1 MDVVQHNKRVRA
13 GCFFQGSFS
22 SEFFPFEKFL
32 PNFSDAANV
41 FSDRTLRHPEYP
53 SLFQEVFG
61 RTIAEQINDF
71 YDLKQPFHILV
82 ETKCLV
88 GDLFG
93 YKFDNPVYI
102 SFDPKRLEEIATLGA
117 THFWIATD
125 AIEFDVAFRQVFS
138 VKERT
143 VKQSDSGG
151 K

>member
-1 MDVVQHNKRVRA
+1 MDVMQHNKRVRA

-22 SEFFPFEKFL
+22 SEFFPLEKFL
-32 PNFSDAANV
+32 PSLSDAAMA

-53 SLFQEVFG
+53 SLIQETFG

-71 YDLKQPFHILV
+71 YDLKQPIYILL
-82 ETKCLV
+82 ETKCLL

-93 YKFDNPVYI
+93 YKFNNPVYI
-102 SFDPKRLEEIATLGA
+102 SFDPKRVEEIATLGR

-125 AIEFDVAFRQVFS
+125 AIEFDVAFLQVFS

-143 VKQSDSGG
+143 VQQRD
-151 K
+151 